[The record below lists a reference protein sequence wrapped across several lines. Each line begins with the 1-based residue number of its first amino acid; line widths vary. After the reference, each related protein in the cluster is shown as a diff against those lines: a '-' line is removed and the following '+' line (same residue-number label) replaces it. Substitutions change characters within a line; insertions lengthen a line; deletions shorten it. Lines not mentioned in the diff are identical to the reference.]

1 METRLYFSYSWL
13 ENYGF
18 CQGKYIHLHQVLK
31 MKYRKKDCA
40 LMLQKLKDNPGKVP
54 LPDRN
59 EMLKILN
66 DAKKELMGTEQ
77 LNQYRSPTLSVDQRI
92 IWYVRRSSLLLEK
105 L

>member
-40 LMLQKLKDNPGKVP
+40 LMLQKLKDNPDTIARSK
-54 LPDRN
+54 RN
-59 EMLKILN
+59 VEITK
-66 DAKKELMGTEQ
+66 
-77 LNQYRSPTLSVDQRI
+77 
-92 IWYVRRSSLLLEK
+92 
-105 L
+105 